1 MRAGNPRHFPGG
13 VKAESHLG
21 GQDRGLLELFAG
33 LLLDPVKQ
41 GQHAQ
46 FRRFFSSA

>member
-1 MRAGNPRHFPGG
+1 VRAGNPRHFPGG
-13 VKAESHLG
+13 VKAESHRG

-33 LLLDPVKQ
+33 LLLDLVKQ